1 MGVQG
6 ASDGT
11 RGHRVYIETYG
22 CQMNVNDSE
31 VVASVLGSHG
41 YRVTEW
47 EEEADVVLINTCAIR
62 DNAEVRI
69 RGRLAYFKALREE
82 RSPHLLIAVLGCMAE
97 RLKKALLVSETGV
110 NVVVG
115 PDAYRDLPRLLAEAR
130 TVGQSINTRLSK
142 TETYADIA
150 PLRYGTN
157 GISAF
162 TSIMRGC
169 DNMCTYCVVPFT
181 RGRERSRGP
190 KSIVREVLDLRAH
203 GYREVTLLGQN
214 VDSYRFDD
222 GKGHITTFPDL
233 LEEVAVAVPSMRIRF
248 ATSHPKD
255 ITDDVLYTM
264 AMYENICHHIHLP
277 VQSGSTA
284 MLERMRRTY
293 SRELYLRR
301 VEQIRRI
308 LPGCSITADIIAG
321 FCGETEEEHRET
333 LSLMREVMF
342 DSAFMFAYS
351 ERPGTYAARHMEDD
365 VPAEEKN
372 RRLQEIIALQ
382 NEHSKLRNSQEVG
395 REFEVLV
402 EGPSRKNPEEYC
414 GRTEQNKMVVFPR
427 GALRPGDYAVVQVRD
442 STSSTLLANLVEPV
456 LA

>member
-1 MGVQG
+1 MVG
-6 ASDGT
+6 S
-11 RGHRVYIETYG
+11 RVYIETYG

-31 VVASVLGSHG
+31 VVASVLGTHG

-82 RSPHLLIAVLGCMAE
+82 RCPQMLVAVLGCMAE
-97 RLKKALLVSETGV
+97 RLKKELLVPATGV

-115 PDAYRDLPRLLAEAR
+115 PDAYRELPRLLEEAR
-130 TVGQSINTRLSK
+130 HSGQSIDTRLSK
-142 TETYADIA
+142 TETYADIV

-181 RGRERSRGP
+181 RGRERSRGSR
-190 KSIVREVLDLRAH
+190 SIVREVLDLHAK
-203 GYREVTLLGQN
+203 GFREVTLLGQN

-222 GKGHITTFPDL
+222 GKGGITSFPDL
-233 LEEVAVAVPSMRIRF
+233 LEEVAQAVPSMRIRF

-255 ITDDVLYTM
+255 ITDEVLYTM
-264 AMYENICHHIHLP
+264 AMYENICQHIHLP
-277 VQSGSTA
+277 VQSGSTV

-293 SRELYLRR
+293 TRELYLRR
-301 VEQIRRI
+301 VERIRRI
-308 LPGCSITADIIAG
+308 LPGCAISTDIIAG
-321 FCGETEEEHRET
+321 FCGETVEDHRAT
-333 LSLMREVMF
+333 LSLMEEVQF
-342 DSAFMFAYS
+342 DSAFMFMYS
-351 ERPGTYAARHMEDD
+351 ERPGTYAARHLADD
-365 VPAEEKN
+365 VPEAEKN
-372 RRLQEIIALQ
+372 ARLQEIIALQ
-382 NEHSKLRNSQEVG
+382 SQHSKARNQADVG

-402 EGPSRKNPEEYC
+402 EGPSKKNPEEFC
-414 GRTEQNKMVVFPR
+414 GRTEQNKMVVFPKGR
-427 GALRPGDYAVVQVRD
+427 VQPGDYAVVQVQG
-442 STSSTLLANLVEPV
+442 STSSTLLGSLVGEAKRPKV
-456 LA
+456 VEG